1 MNINFWDQESDY
13 SGEKTF
19 CNLEILLEMYF
30 KGLLSK
36 IEKTLTLIQLR
47 IFQKEIIFS
56 DGSR

>member
-19 CNLEILLEMYF
+19 YNLEILLEMYF

>member
-19 CNLEILLEMYF
+19 CNFEILLELYF
-30 KGLLSK
+30 KGLFSK
-36 IEKTLTLIQLR
+36 IEKTLTSIQLR